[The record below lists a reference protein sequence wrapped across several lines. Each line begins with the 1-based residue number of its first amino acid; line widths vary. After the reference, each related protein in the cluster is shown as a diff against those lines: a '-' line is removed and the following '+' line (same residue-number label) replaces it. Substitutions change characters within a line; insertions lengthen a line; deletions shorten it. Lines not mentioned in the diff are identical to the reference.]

1 MLSLNGCKPSIEFH
15 TNTFTVLFSFFFIF
29 SKVTVLSDVTS
40 DVTSD
45 LLFFAAFVR
54 TPFEY
59 DAAIISYLSSEG
71 DGTETVTLLPLSVT
85 L

>member
-15 TNTFTVLFSFFFIF
+15 TNTFTVSFSFFFIF
-29 SKVTVLSDVTS
+29 SKVTVLS

-59 DAAIISYLSSEG
+59 EAAIISYLSSEG

>member
-1 MLSLNGCKPSIEFH
+1 M
-15 TNTFTVLFSFFFIF
+15 
-29 SKVTVLSDVTS
+29 S

-59 DAAIISYLSSEG
+59 EAAIISYLSSEG